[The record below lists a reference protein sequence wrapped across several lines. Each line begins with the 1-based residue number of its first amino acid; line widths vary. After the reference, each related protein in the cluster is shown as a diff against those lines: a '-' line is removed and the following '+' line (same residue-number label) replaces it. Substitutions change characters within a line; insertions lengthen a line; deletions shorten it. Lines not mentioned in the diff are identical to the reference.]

1 MLNLLLKL
9 WLIQQRRSFS
19 WKNALVA
26 VYFLV
31 ILISVGIAIYI
42 ENGRF
47 LSNWA
52 HRMGYGRIAIWAIA
66 GSIYVDYFSKWIF
79 KQESISMDDFLL
91 TKPISPSTWSRFL
104 LVSNAFSFWTLS
116 LPFLWGLC
124 FVAILPLSL
133 VPFALIMAFSAAL
146 LNSMILT
153 GYHKMSSLSN
163 RILLLIGILALPVCS
178 FAIAQFTSNLSP
190 FLSLAFY
197 TLFNILLLLLLCC
210 LITHTHS
217 YNNYSTKAKR
227 IHSQKSISLFSLEI
241 VAILRTNRLK
251 QMVFTLCIIAVIE
264 TYLLA
269 FSDDSGNKNGE
280 AWWPLLAICGPS
292 ATLGQ
297 WVFGMEGNYFHGL
310 WTKPITIYRLLAT
323 KYRFL
328 ATLNALASLT
338 LIPLVVL
345 GKIPFFSWISLLVF
359 AAGCINLVCLPT
371 CLFSSRLD
379 LFTSAFFNYQGAN
392 KFINFYS
399 LIVLLPIGIWSF
411 IDYFTSPLISDIVA
425 LTAGL
430 IGLLIH
436 PLLLRQLAT
445 VYIARRHKRFEAYNQ

>member
-133 VPFALIMAFSAAL
+133 VPLALIMAFSAAL

-153 GYHKMSSLSN
+153 GYHKMSSLFN
-163 RILLLIGILALPVCS
+163 RILLLIGVLAY
-178 FAIAQFTSNLSP
+178 LS
-190 FLSLAFY
+190 
-197 TLFNILLLLLLCC
+197 
-210 LITHTHS
+210 
-217 YNNYSTKAKR
+217 
-227 IHSQKSISLFSLEI
+227 
-241 VAILRTNRLK
+241 
-251 QMVFTLCIIAVIE
+251 
-264 TYLLA
+264 
-269 FSDDSGNKNGE
+269 
-280 AWWPLLAICGPS
+280 
-292 ATLGQ
+292 
-297 WVFGMEGNYFHGL
+297 
-310 WTKPITIYRLLAT
+310 
-323 KYRFL
+323 
-328 ATLNALASLT
+328 
-338 LIPLVVL
+338 VVL
-345 GKIPFFSWISLLVF
+345 PSH
-359 AAGCINLVCLPT
+359 N
-371 CLFSSRLD
+371 
-379 LFTSAFFNYQGAN
+379 
-392 KFINFYS
+392 
-399 LIVLLPIGIWSF
+399 
-411 IDYFTSPLISDIVA
+411 SPLIFHLSFLWPFTPYLIYCFFCYCVASSPIPTVTTTTQQRQKEYIVRNLSAYLA
-425 LTAGL
+425 L
-430 IGLLIH
+430 
-436 PLLLRQLAT
+436 
-445 VYIARRHKRFEAYNQ
+445 K